1 MTQEVPPE
9 AAAAEPAR
17 RTGAPSPPPQPAG
30 AAAAVAPSHPAAAPG
45 RSAGPAPAAEE
56 ADVIVVGAGPAGSAT
71 AYYLAQAG
79 LDVLLLEKAT
89 FPREKV
95 CGDGLTPRGVRAL
108 LGMGVTPDPKDG
120 WIENKGLRI
129 IGGGV
134 RLELR
139 WPELSNY
146 PGYGLVRTRLGFDET
161 LARAAEKAGVRLLE
175 GVSVTGPVLDD
186 EGRIAGVTARR
197 QSAAAEAG
205 TAAAAKTGT
214 DTQRTYR
221 ARLVVA
227 ADGNSSR
234 LSLAM
239 GLRKRDDRPLGVA
252 VRTYYTSP
260 RHDDD
265 YLESWLELWDGDRL
279 LPGYGWIF
287 GMGDGTSNVGL
298 GLLNTS
304 ASFQNIDYRGLLRR
318 WLAGMPAE
326 WGFTEE
332 NQTQPVRGAALPMGF
347 NRTPHYTRG
356 LLLAGDAGGMVN
368 PFNGEGIA
376 YAMESGEIAARV
388 ITQALAQRDLRGA
401 ETVLS
406 GYPQVL
412 KDTYGGYYTLGRK
425 FVEAIGNPRV
435 MQFATKHGMP
445 HPALMRIV
453 MKVLANLTEPGGSHR
468 TDRVMNALS
477 RITPAA

>member
-1 MTQEVPPE
+1 VTQEVPPN
-9 AAAAEPAR
+9 AR
-17 RTGAPSPPPQPAG
+17 P
-30 AAAAVAPSHPAAAPG
+30 VD
-45 RSAGPAPAAEE
+45 E
-56 ADVIVVGAGPAGSAT
+56 ADVLVVGAGPAGCAT
-71 AYYLAQAG
+71 ATYLAQSG

-108 LGMGVTPDPKDG
+108 LGMGVTVDEKDG
-120 WIENKGLRI
+120 WVRNKGLRI
-129 IGGGV
+129 IGGGI
-134 RLELR
+134 RLELP
-139 WPELSNY
+139 WPDLSNY
-146 PGYGLVRTRLGFDET
+146 PDYGLVRTRLDFDET
-161 LARAAEKAGVRLLE
+161 LARTAEKAGVRLLE
-175 GVSVTGPVLDD
+175 GVSVTGPVLDGD
-186 EGRIAGVTARR
+186 GRITGVTARR
-197 QSAAAEAG
+197 QPAG
-205 TAAAAKTGT
+205 AGATMKTDE
-214 DTQRTYR
+214 DTERTYR

-239 GLRKRDDRPLGVA
+239 GLAKRDDRPLGVA

-260 RHDDD
+260 RHNDD

-304 ASFQNIDYRGLLRR
+304 AAFQNIDYRGMLRR
-318 WLAGMPAE
+318 WLAGMPGE
-326 WGFTEE
+326 WGYTEE
-332 NQTQPVRGAALPMGF
+332 NRTAPVRGAALPMGF

-356 LLLAGDAGGMVN
+356 LLLVGDAGGMVN

-388 ITQALAQRDLRGA
+388 ITEALAQPDQRGA
-401 ETVLS
+401 EAVLAR
-406 GYPQVL
+406 YPLAL
-412 KDTYGGYYTLGRK
+412 KDAYGGYYTLGRK
-425 FVEAIGNPRV
+425 FVEAIGHPQV

-453 MKVLANLTEPGGSHR
+453 MKVLANLAEPRGGHA
-468 TDRVMNALS
+468 TDRVINALS

>member
-1 MTQEVPPE
+1 MSRAVPPDRDLAGAPAMTAKGRVVRAAGYGLDSGVSTCEAVHKTVRTRPGPQEVPPE

-17 RTGAPSPPPQPAG
+17 GTGAPSTPPQPAG
-30 AAAAVAPSHPAAAPG
+30 EAAAAATPRRAAAPG
-45 RSAGPAPAAEE
+45 AAAASGTAEEE

-71 AYYLAQAG
+71 AYYLANAG

-108 LGMGVTPDPKDG
+108 LGMGVTPDLKDG
-120 WIENKGLRI
+120 WRENKGLRI

-139 WPELSNY
+139 WPELSDY

-161 LARAAEKAGVRLLE
+161 LARTAEKAGVRLLE
-175 GVSVTGPVLDD
+175 GVNVTGPVLDD
-186 EGRIAGVTARR
+186 EGRIVGGTARR
-197 QSAAAEAG
+197 QPAAAEAG
-205 TAAAAKTGT
+205 AAAAVKT
-214 DTQRTYR
+214 DIDAQRTYR

-265 YLESWLELWDGDRL
+265 YLESWLELRDGDRL

-304 ASFQNIDYRGLLRR
+304 AAFQNIDYRGMLRR

-326 WGFTEE
+326 WGYTESPRHDDDYLE
-332 NQTQPVRGAALPMGF
+332 SWLELRDGDRLLP
-347 NRTPHYTRG
+347 
-356 LLLAGDAGGMVN
+356 
-368 PFNGEGIA
+368 
-376 YAMESGEIAARV
+376 
-388 ITQALAQRDLRGA
+388 
-401 ETVLS
+401 
-406 GYPQVL
+406 GY
-412 KDTYGGYYTLGRK
+412 GW
-425 FVEAIGNPRV
+425 
-435 MQFATKHGMP
+435 
-445 HPALMRIV
+445 
-453 MKVLANLTEPGGSHR
+453 
-468 TDRVMNALS
+468 
-477 RITPAA
+477 